1 MNVFGKEVEALIKQ
15 LGFRYVTDNKVLGK
29 IYACDFM
36 PLPQK
41 PIYKK
46 HEKLVAYYE
55 NPDV

>member
-1 MNVFGKEVEALIKQ
+1 MEALIKQ